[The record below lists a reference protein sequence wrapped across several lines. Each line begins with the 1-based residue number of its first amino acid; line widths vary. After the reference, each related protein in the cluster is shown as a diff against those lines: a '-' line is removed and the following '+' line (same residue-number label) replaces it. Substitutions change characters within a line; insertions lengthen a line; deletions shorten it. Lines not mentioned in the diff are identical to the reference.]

1 MILSLMGEFVINV
14 PLVITLPKFLGVT
27 GVLYSVPIADTVTFI
42 APVLIMIP
50 TMRKLKIQN
59 Q

>member
-1 MILSLMGEFVINV
+1 MILAIMGEFVINF

-27 GVLYSVPIADTVTFI
+27 GVLYSAPIADTITFI
-42 APVLIMIP
+42 ATVLIMIS
-50 TMRKLKIQN
+50 TMKKLKIQS

>member
-27 GVLYSVPIADTVTFI
+27 GVLYFATIADTVTFI
-42 APVLIMIP
+42 ATVLIMIP
-50 TMRKLKIQN
+50 TMKKLKIQN

>member
-27 GVLYSVPIADTVTFI
+27 GVLYSAPIAAVTFI
-42 APVLIMIP
+42 ATVLIMIP

-59 Q
+59 K

>member
-14 PLVITLPKFLGVT
+14 PLVITLPKFLWVT
-27 GVLYSVPIADTVTFI
+27 GVLYFATIADTVTFI
-42 APVLIMIP
+42 ATVLIMIP

-59 Q
+59 K